1 MDSTSSMSITDDF
14 SQFVKDNNIVGLA
27 LGIIMAQSSIELAK
41 NLTEDIVKPIV
52 KYAINKDQ
60 DLVLSPEDIIGD
72 LIMLLLTVVI
82 IYMVARSFGVKTSTK
97 NLSVYMNAN

>member
-97 NLSVYMNAN
+97 KFECLHER

>member
-1 MDSTSSMSITDDF
+1 MDSTSSISITDDF
-14 SQFVKDNNIVGLA
+14 SKFVKDNNIVGLA

-72 LIMLLLTVVI
+72 LIMLLLTIII
-82 IYMVARSFGVKTSTK
+82 IYMVAKSFGVKTPTK